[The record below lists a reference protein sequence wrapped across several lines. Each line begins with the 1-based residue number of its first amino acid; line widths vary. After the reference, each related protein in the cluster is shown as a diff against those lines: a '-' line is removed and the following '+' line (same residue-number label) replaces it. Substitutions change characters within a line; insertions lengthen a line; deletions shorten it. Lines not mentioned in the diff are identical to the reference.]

1 MFGKYNGFVSKARV
15 SACMYFLVVYRTSY
29 IWHHLSIHELVVG
42 AGQLDSVDQVVR
54 ALHRNRRAAGSIPAR
69 GPIVAIFATA
79 PG

>member
-15 SACMYFLVVYRTSY
+15 SACMYFLVVYHTSY

-54 ALHRNRRAAGSIPAR
+54 NRRAVGSIPAR
-69 GPIVAIFATA
+69 GPIVAFFATA